1 MMIPGLSPKA
11 HSIVFD
17 IYVHTDTMGYWGE
30 LRAWLLRDP
39 AKLIRYLVLFVCSIV
54 VIVQLYECF
63 AKLSDPPISTHSYY
77 NINETI
83 EMPAITLCRQ
93 PPFKEDVLT
102 VSVMMMRILSS
113 ERSLSNFQYSSIR
126 ISRRETALSPNMP
139 PAGWTIPTMN
149 YPSRNS
155 SRKAP
160 TTYRRPSTGTP

>member
-1 MMIPGLSPKA
+1 MANDCQA

-17 IYVHTDTMGYWGE
+17 IYVRADTMGYWGE

-63 AKLSDPPISTHSYY
+63 SKLSDPPISTHSYY

-102 VSVMMMRILSS
+102 VRLGRIVSS
-113 ERSLSNFQYSSIR
+113 DRSFIDF
-126 ISRRETALSPNMP
+126 SPSP
-139 PAGWTIPTMN
+139 
-149 YPSRNS
+149 
-155 SRKAP
+155 
-160 TTYRRPSTGTP
+160 